1 MAETTVPIPGPPG
14 LPIVGNVGDIDPAF
28 PLGSMNNM
36 AETYG
41 LSPLLREETAFAVI
55 RYADYAL

>member
-14 LPIVGNVGDIDPAF
+14 LPIVGNVGDIDPNF

-41 LSPLLREETAFAVI
+41 PSKKTAFCRDQI
-55 RYADYAL
+55 C